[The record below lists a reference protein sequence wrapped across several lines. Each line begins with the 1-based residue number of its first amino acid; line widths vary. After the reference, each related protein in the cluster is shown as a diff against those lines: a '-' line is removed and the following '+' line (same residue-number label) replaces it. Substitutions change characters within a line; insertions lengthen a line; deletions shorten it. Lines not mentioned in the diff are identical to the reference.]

1 MAERGRAG
9 SLDVTEGVIWR
20 QLLLLCVPVF
30 FSSFFQEAYS
40 LVNTFVVGQYAG
52 KAALGGI
59 QATAPLVDLAVGFSV
74 GMGTGFAVVCSQYFG
89 AHDEERLSASVHTA
103 MTIALVGGLAVSVLG
118 SLLAE
123 PILSLMGTPAD
134 LMAESLAFVRTYF
147 GAMVFSIVYNTG
159 SAVQRSVG
167 DTRSPSVIVAS
178 TCVVNIVLDLVFVA
192 GMHMEAAGAGM
203 ATALSLAWGCALTLV
218 RLTHVDGPWRLDLR
232 RLRIDPGICRVMLR
246 CGLPLGLQSSCYSV
260 SNIITQATIN
270 SFGSTVVTAFGL
282 CGRIDAIIWM
292 ASEAL
297 GVAVTTFSAQN
308 FGARNYERMRRG
320 LRCALCLTALVVGSL
335 SVVLMANVLGIA
347 GFFVRDP
354 EIAALTAQVMWY
366 IGPSYVVYSALR
378 QHRRH
383 HPRGRR
389 EPASHDHRAHGL
401 VPAARGLA
409 ACRGAA
415 QPHAAHGAA
424 ELPHHV
430 GDHGRG
436 VHPVLPPRALD
447 GPREGAQGGQPG
459 SLGEKTTPGPTPA
472 LLPWLSPR
480 RAESARLRKSPGE
493 KGGRRRSA
501 AFSA

>member
-1 MAERGRAG
+1 MRAGRIGVPFQDCICWPRGEKRVAGHGKSG

-40 LVNTFVVGQYAG
+40 LVNTFVVGRFAG

-89 AHDEERLSASVHTA
+89 AHDDERLHASVQTA

-134 LMAESLAFVRTYF
+134 LMAESLAFVRLYF

-167 DTRSPSVIVAS
+167 DTRSPSIIVAS

-192 GMHMEAAGAGM
+192 GFHMEAAGAGL
-203 ATALSLAWGCALTLV
+203 ATALSLAWGCAVTLV
-218 RLTHVDGPWRLDLR
+218 RLTHVEGAWRLDLR
-232 RLRIDPGICRVMLR
+232 QLGFDPGICRAMLR

-260 SNIITQATIN
+260 SNIITQSTIN

-292 ASEAL
+292 VSEAL

-308 FGARNYERMRRG
+308 FGAHNLERMRRG
-320 LRCALCLTALVVGSL
+320 LRNALVLTALVIGSL
-335 SVVLMANVLGIA
+335 SAFLMANVLAIA
-347 GFFVRDP
+347 GFFIEDAQ
-354 EIAALTAQVMWY
+354 IAALTAQVMWY
-366 IGPSYVVYSALR
+366 VGPFYVVYSLYDNIA
-378 QHRRH
+378 
-383 HPRGRR
+383 GTI
-389 EPASHDHRAHGL
+389 
-401 VPAARGLA
+401 
-409 ACRGAA
+409 RGAGESLRPMIIVLTGSCLLRVVW
-415 QPHAAHGAA
+415 QLGVVP
-424 ELPHHV
+424 L
-430 GDHGRG
+430 DHTL
-436 VHPVLPPRALD
+436 HM
-447 GPREGAQGGQPG
+447 
-459 SLGEKTTPGPTPA
+459 A
-472 LLPWLSPR
+472 LLSYPITWVTTGIAFIIYYRHGHWLDHAR
-480 RAESARLRKSPGE
+480 EHKEKNLSA
-493 KGGRRRSA
+493 
-501 AFSA
+501 

>member
-1 MAERGRAG
+1 MAGRGRAG

-89 AHDEERLSASVHTA
+89 ARDEERLSASVHTA

-123 PILSLMGTPAD
+123 PVLSLMGTPAD

-292 ASEAL
+292 VSEAL

-308 FGARNYERMRRG
+308 FGARNYGRMRRG
-320 LRCALCLTALVVGSL
+320 LKCALCLTALVVGSL

-347 GFFVRDP
+347 RFFVDDP
-354 EIAALTAQVMWY
+354 QIAELTAQVMWY
-366 IGPSYVVYSALR
+366 IGPFYVVYSLYDNIAGTIRGAGESLRPMIIVLTGSCLLRVVWQLAVVPLNHTLHMALLSYPITWVTTGVIFILYYR
-378 QHRRH
+378 LGHWMDH
-383 HPRGRR
+383 AR
-389 EPASHDHRAHGL
+389 EHKVAN
-401 VPAARGLA
+401 LA
-409 ACRGAA
+409 A
-415 QPHAAHGAA
+415 
-424 ELPHHV
+424 
-430 GDHGRG
+430 
-436 VHPVLPPRALD
+436 
-447 GPREGAQGGQPG
+447 
-459 SLGEKTTPGPTPA
+459 
-472 LLPWLSPR
+472 
-480 RAESARLRKSPGE
+480 
-493 KGGRRRSA
+493 
-501 AFSA
+501 